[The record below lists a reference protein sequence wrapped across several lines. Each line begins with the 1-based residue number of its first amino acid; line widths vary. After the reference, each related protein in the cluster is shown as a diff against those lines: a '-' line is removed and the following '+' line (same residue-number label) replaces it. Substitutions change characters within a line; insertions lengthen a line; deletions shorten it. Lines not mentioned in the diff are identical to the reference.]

1 MTGPSPHH
9 AAAQQVLLADTGYDA
24 LAELFLGSPAADN
37 DERADDSSKT
47 RSIPAISE
55 PQPARAPQP
64 RLAAPTPGVE
74 IELLLAGHLP
84 IHGSPWPAQYA
95 RAVSEQIARPVAML
109 RLRQHQCS
117 VELFGAAPISPA
129 DSPGPVTDLP
139 GAIRAAGAANRWIVL
154 CDESEA
160 HRLARIGGVTHA
172 TLLSGANEAAVVA
185 AYRSVKSLAC
195 PTSGETPASLRLGVA
210 VVGASDE
217 DANTVVERI
226 AEACSAFLGRN
237 VELAGVVSKLKPTG
251 AVVLFRGSTDLSL
264 EHAAKL
270 ILQPAPAAQPAP
282 KTRTDHPRATTSVCS
297 ETAVVP
303 PTAAA
308 PNASSAPI
316 EHHAPEPTLYRHIA
330 GLVPL
335 AVRCP
340 EDHSVELAGDREGS
354 LHVLISTAANA
365 ERAVERL
372 VAVTAWAK
380 RHLDLIAMAAA
391 NVMPLDTRRPP
402 IAHVFTP
409 TPKAVRHLLDAEV
422 KIHALAPV
430 TIDQRTAWCCLELN

>member
-9 AAAQQVLLADTGYDA
+9 AAASPALLADTGYDA
-24 LAELFLGSPAADN
+24 LAELFLGGPAADS

-47 RSIPAISE
+47 RAFAAPAT
-55 PQPARAPQP
+55 PARAPQP
-64 RLAAPTPGVE
+64 RLAAPPAALD

-95 RAVSEQIARPVAML
+95 RAVSEQLARPVAML

-117 VELFGAAPISPA
+117 VELFGAAPGAPA
-129 DSPGPVTDLP
+129 NGAAPVTDLP

-160 HRLARIGGVTHA
+160 HRLACLDGVTHA

-210 VVGASDE
+210 VVGASEDE
-217 DANTVVERI
+217 ANTVVERI

-251 AVVLFRGSTDLSL
+251 ATVLFRGSTDLSL

-270 ILQPAPAAQPAP
+270 ILQPAPAAP
-282 KTRTDHPRATTSVCS
+282 KTRADAPRATTGVCS
-297 ETAVVP
+297 ETTVVP
-303 PTAAA
+303 LTAAA
-308 PNASSAPI
+308 PTASSAPI
-316 EHHAPEPTLYRHIA
+316 EHHPSEPTLYRHIA

-430 TIDQRTAWCCLELN
+430 TIDHRTAWCCLELN